1 MDTIFEDRRQA
12 GKKLASRIRLTEEER
27 LNTIVLALPRGG
39 VPVAYEVA
47 RVLNC
52 PLDVLIVRKIGH
64 PHNSEYGIGAMTED
78 GSYWLDPD
86 ASVSHIPTATIDSI
100 IKKEKKELERRMAS
114 YRDHALP
121 SLTGKNVILVDDGLA
136 TGVTAKVAARF
147 VRSQMPD
154 KVILAVPVCAA
165 DSAKNLRQEVD
176 QLICVNETKHFLG
189 VGMFYARFDQTTDG
203 EVMDLLARSR
213 GAQSVEIEIPN
224 EGGIKTKGTL
234 TVPDHAKAM
243 VIFAHGSGSS
253 RFSPRNQEVANVL
266 NKAGIATL
274 LFDLLTEDEAKDRHN
289 VFDIPFLGI
298 RLISATKWIRYQDFA
313 KNLGIGYFGASTGGA
328 AALWAAGEVN
338 NNIAAVVSRG
348 GRPDLAMDRLPQ
360 VSAPTLL
367 IVGEEDK
374 DVIKLNRIAFDKL
387 RNAKISL
394 IPHATHLFE
403 EPGALEQVSME
414 ATEWF
419 IKYCVGEV
427 SEQFEE
433 GYIPSGISNVLPFKK
448 YTDTKRFER

>member
-1 MDTIFEDRRQA
+1 METIFEDRRQA
-12 GKKLASRIRLTEEER
+12 GKKLASRIRLTESER

-47 RVLNC
+47 RALNC
-52 PLDVLIVRKIGH
+52 PLDILIVRKIGH
-64 PHNSEYGIGAMTED
+64 PHNGEYGIGAMTED
-78 GSYWLDPD
+78 GSYWLDPE
-86 ASVSHIPTATIDSI
+86 ASVSHIPTATLDSI
-100 IKKEKKELERRMAS
+100 IKRERKELERRVTS

-136 TGVTAKVAARF
+136 TGVTAKVAVQF

-154 KVILAVPVCAA
+154 KVILAVPVCAS
-165 DSAKNLRQEVD
+165 DSAKKLRQELD
-176 QLICVNETKHFLG
+176 QLICVNETKYFSG
-189 VGMFYARFDQTTDG
+189 VGMFYKNFDQTTDG
-203 EVMDLLARSR
+203 EVMEILARSR

-253 RFSPRNQEVANVL
+253 RFSSRNQEVANIL
-266 NKAGIATL
+266 NKAGISTL
-274 LFDLLTEDEAKDRHN
+274 LFDLLTEDEARDRHN

-298 RLISATKWIRYQDFA
+298 RLIAATKWIRHQEFA
-313 KNLGIGYFGASTGGA
+313 KNLAIGYFGASTGGA

-338 NNIAAVVSRG
+338 NKVAAVVSRG

-360 VSAPTLL
+360 VSASTLL
-367 IVGEEDK
+367 IIGEEDK
-374 DVIKLNRIAFDKL
+374 EVIKLNQLAYEKL
-387 RNAKISL
+387 ENAKISL
-394 IPHATHLFE
+394 IPNASHLFE

-419 IKYCVGEV
+419 LKFCVGEV
-427 SEQFEE
+427 SESFEDDFFVPE
-433 GYIPSGISNVLPFKK
+433 LNNVLPFKRD
-448 YTDTKRFER
+448 TDFKR